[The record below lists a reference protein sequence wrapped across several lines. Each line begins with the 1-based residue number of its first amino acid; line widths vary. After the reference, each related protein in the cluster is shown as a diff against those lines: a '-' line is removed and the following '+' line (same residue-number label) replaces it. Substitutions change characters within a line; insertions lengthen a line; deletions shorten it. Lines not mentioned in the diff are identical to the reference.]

1 MVTRPALLL
10 LLVLVAAVRAL
21 AQPALVLVP
30 LASGFDRPVQVVSA
44 HDGSGALYVAQQGGK
59 ILRLDP
65 ATGARDLFLDLSS
78 VVTCCTNGGLLNIVF
93 HPRYATNGFLFVQYA
108 DVDGDTVVARYTR
121 SDPASAKVLF
131 VAPQPRDN
139 VPNHHGGTL
148 QFGPDGMLYISIG
161 DGGAYRSV
169 TNRAQET
176 THLLGKLLR
185 IDVDRGVLYT
195 IPADN
200 PLIDTPGARGE
211 IWSLGLRNP
220 WRFSFDRA
228 TGELL
233 LGDVGQDSWE
243 EIDALSLAAARG
255 ANFGWPMMEG
265 SHCFPPN
272 APCAPSGVLP
282 RAEYSH
288 ADGCSV
294 TGGYR
299 YRGSRWPSLAGVYL
313 YGDYCSGRIWAA
325 DAAWRTTQ
333 VLKTGALIVSFG
345 EDDDGELY
353 VVDHG
358 GTLFRVSAGAVRRR
372 AAKP

>member
-1 MVTRPALLL
+1 MTRP
-10 LLVLVAAVRAL
+10 LLVSLLILTAAARAL
-21 AQPALVLVP
+21 AQPALALVP
-30 LASGFDRPVQVVSA
+30 LAGGFDRPVQVVAA

-65 ATGARDLFLDLSS
+65 ATGARELFLDLSPI
-78 VVTCCTNGGLLNIVF
+78 VTCCTNGGLLSIVF
-93 HPRYATNGFLFVQYA
+93 HPRYASNGFLFVQYA

-121 SDPASAKVLF
+121 SDPASATVLF

-169 TNRAQET
+169 TNRAPET

-185 IDVDRGVLYT
+185 VDVDRGALYT
-195 IPADN
+195 IPPDN
-200 PLIDTPGARGE
+200 PLIDAPGARGE

-243 EIDALSLAAARG
+243 EIDALPLPAARG
-255 ANFGWPMMEG
+255 ANFGWPAMEA
-265 SHCFPPN
+265 SHCFPPG
-272 APCAPSGVLP
+272 APCTPTGVLP

-288 ADGCSV
+288 TDGCSV

-299 YRGSRWPSLAGVYL
+299 YRGARWPSLAGIYF
-313 YGDYCSGRIWAA
+313 YGDYCSGRIWTA
-325 DAAWRTTQ
+325 DAAWRTTEA
-333 VLKTGALIVSFG
+333 LKTAALIVSFG

-353 VVDHG
+353 VVDHA
-358 GTLFRVSAGAVRRR
+358 GTIFRVTAGVVRRR
-372 AAKP
+372 ASRP